1 MRSPFH
7 LPVVLL
13 ALLTVIG
20 PVAAQPDTLILAHD
34 DLQALPDAM
43 EDPVAVLDG
52 YEPLNAT
59 LGGDSVRN
67 CKGYGCSGWVED
79 HYPGVSSST
88 GAFTMKVN
96 W

>member
-13 ALLTVIG
+13 ALLAVIG
-20 PVAAQPDTLILAHD
+20 PAAAQPDTLILAHD
-34 DLQALPDAM
+34 DLQALPDDP
-43 EDPVAVLDG
+43 EDPVAVMDG
-52 YEPLNAT
+52 YEALNAT

-67 CKGYGCSGWVED
+67 ARVGARGGWRTFTQA
-79 HYPGVSSST
+79 VSSST
-88 GAFTMKVN
+88 VAFTMKDN

>member
-52 YEPLNAT
+52 
-59 LGGDSVRN
+59 
-67 CKGYGCSGWVED
+67 
-79 HYPGVSSST
+79 
-88 GAFTMKVN
+88 
-96 W
+96 